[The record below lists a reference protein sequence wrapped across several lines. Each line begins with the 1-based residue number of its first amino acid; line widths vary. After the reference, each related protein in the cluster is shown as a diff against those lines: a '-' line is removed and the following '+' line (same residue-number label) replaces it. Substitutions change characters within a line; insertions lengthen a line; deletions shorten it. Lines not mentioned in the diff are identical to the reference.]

1 MKTILA
7 ASNNKDKIREIK
19 QILTNTGF
27 EVISL
32 EDAGIEIDPDESGGT
47 FAENA
52 LIKARAA
59 YDVMKTYV
67 IADDTGLSVEALNGN
82 PGVNSRRYA
91 GPGASYA
98 DNNRHL
104 IENLEK
110 SGSKN
115 FNASFICVIS
125 LIEPDGNE

>member
-1 MKTILA
+1 
-7 ASNNKDKIREIK
+7 
-19 QILTNTGF
+19 
-27 EVISL
+27 
-32 EDAGIEIDPDESGGT
+32 
-47 FAENA
+47 
-52 LIKARAA
+52 
-59 YDVMKTYV
+59 
-67 IADDTGLSVEALNGN
+67 DTGLSVEALNGN

-125 LIEPDGNE
+125 LIEPDGNEMLFTGECKGVILTKPLGNNGFGYDPHFYIPDSGKTMAQMSDAEKNSISHRGCALLKLKNYLLGADL